1 MKRRVILHSDIN
13 NFYASVECLHRP
25 EIREL
30 PVVVGGEEER
40 RWKQVVLDRAV
51 DEVRRRFGHFAIQR
65 APVMANVPLGGLN
78 PKGDHIIH
86 PVGFFR

>member
-1 MKRRVILHSDIN
+1 MQLSLFGD
-13 NFYASVECLHRP
+13 
-25 EIREL
+25 
-30 PVVVGGEEER
+30 EER
-40 RWKQVVLDRAV
+40 RQKQEALDRAV

-65 APVMANVPLGGLN
+65 ASVMADGSLGSIN

>member
-65 APVMANVPLGGLN
+65 ASVMADGPLGGIN